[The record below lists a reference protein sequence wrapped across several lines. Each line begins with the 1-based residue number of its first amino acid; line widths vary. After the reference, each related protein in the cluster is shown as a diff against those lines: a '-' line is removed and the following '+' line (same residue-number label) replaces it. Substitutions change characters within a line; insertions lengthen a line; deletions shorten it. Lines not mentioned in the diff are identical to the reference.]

1 MITFHTSFIECN
13 DMIMWYMQ
21 LNETNSFPIKS
32 MSNIYNCL
40 LQLIRYKLPIQ
51 CHVIA
56 SCTSLFVII
65 MYTLYTLYV
74 LTVKEY
80 LGVNDILKTG
90 LYLKYLYLKLNT
102 YKKYIST
109 FPACLEDEICS
120 LSWFSLMNCITTFF
134 CTNFL

>member
-1 MITFHTSFIECN
+1 
-13 DMIMWYMQ
+13 MQ
-21 LNETNSFPIKS
+21 LNETNSFPIKP

-40 LQLIRYKLPIQ
+40 LQLIRYKLPIE

-80 LGVNDILKTG
+80 LGVNYILQTG
-90 LYLKYLYLKLNT
+90 LYLKYLNLK
-102 YKKYIST
+102 
-109 FPACLEDEICS
+109 
-120 LSWFSLMNCITTFF
+120 
-134 CTNFL
+134 